1 MSVAVL
7 KPKIKYTYEDYKS
20 LPVWENK
27 QYELLDGELIT
38 VPAPSTYHQKISG
51 QIYFLIKLFVEKTG
65 SGVIFYYPLD
75 VVLEGEEGCDVV
87 QPDIIFISKDRLD
100 IIKEEEIRGAPDLV
114 IEILSPATEKK
125 DKFCKKSLY
134 AIHAVR
140 EYWIVDLTKKTIE
153 LYTLTGEG
161 FKLHQEYKVGDILR
175 SIVLE
180 GLEIDLKD
188 IF

>member
-20 LPVWENK
+20 LYIWENK
-27 QYELLDGELIT
+27 QYELLDGEIIM

-65 SGVIFYYPLD
+65 SGVIFYSPID
-75 VVLEGEEGCDVV
+75 VVLDGEEGCDVV

-100 IIKEEEIRGAPDLV
+100 IIKEEEIRDAPDLV

-125 DKFCKKSLY
+125 DRFYKKSLY
-134 AIHAVR
+134 ARHAVR
-140 EYWIVDLTKKTIE
+140 EYWIVDPDKKSIE
-153 LYTLTGEG
+153 LYTLTEEG
-161 FKLHQEYKVGDILR
+161 FKLHQEYNVGDILM
-175 SIVLE
+175 SIILE